1 MERRW
6 TVGALVLVF
15 GSVSPAMGQNALGDG
30 RALDNSLSVQSQFN
44 ARRPSLAQELRF
56 RNAIVTGNAPSG
68 LSFRGDVGYRAP
80 GEFEGELGSND
91 LFAFRR
97 DSLYSGLAGMGIRGS
112 EALQLQFAL
121 TTGGR
126 PPRNLIGSLA
136 YPRDVL
142 PGQVTNQLPI
152 PTSPTI
158 GIAPPESTGVEG
170 TMMGSL
176 RASSAYE
183 ANRGYQPMLLYG
195 GQSEE
200 TGDWFG
206 VTASELRGVRM
217 AELSSP
223 GQDPP
228 ENRIDTSIAAERFDT
243 SFEALE
249 AQLAAR
255 AEQMPAPKADDETD
269 TRSPWEIRL
278 RELQMDLLLQGTEE
292 DESPDAES
300 GDGEG
305 DESGGLPFNS
315 ETLEILRGVTSGPAK
330 DFIPPDAH
338 GVYAEH
344 MKRGQQLLE
353 SGRYFDAEERF
364 SHALTI
370 RPNDATAQLA
380 RIHAQIGA
388 GMYLSA
394 ALNLRSILFE
404 QPDTVSARFDK
415 KLMPSPERL
424 AEIIKSLR
432 AGIAKST
439 VDSPVSGD
447 LRRARAAGLL
457 LAYIGIQTGDE
468 ELVREGVAAGRY
480 AIDRSILGDDDKEN
494 MSERLLLDLI
504 ETVWANDKPE

>member
-1 MERRW
+1 MEHKR
-6 TVGALVLVF
+6 TIGALMLVV
-15 GSVSPAMGQNALGDG
+15 GLVSPAMGQNALGDG
-30 RALDNSLSVQSQFN
+30 RALDNSLSTQSQFN

-112 EALQLQFAL
+112 EALQLQFSL

-126 PPRNLIGSLA
+126 PPGNLIGSLA

-142 PGQVTNQLPI
+142 PGQVTGQLPT
-152 PTSPTI
+152 PTTPTI
-158 GIAPPESTGVEG
+158 GIAPPDPMSVGG

-223 GQDPP
+223 EDDSPAG
-228 ENRIDTSIAAERFDT
+228 RLDTSIEAERFDT
-243 SFEALE
+243 SFEAFR
-249 AQLAAR
+249 AQLSAQAEEMAAPR
-255 AEQMPAPKADDETD
+255 ADDDTD
-269 TRSPWEIRL
+269 TRSPWEILL
-278 RELQMDLLLQGTEE
+278 RELQMDLILQGTDE
-292 DESPDAES
+292 DQGSPDAE
-300 GDGEG
+300 DGEG
-305 DESGGLPFNS
+305 GSLPFNS
-315 ETLEILRGVTSGPAK
+315 ETLDILRGVTSAPAK
-330 DFIPPDAH
+330 DFVPPDAH

-344 MKRGQQLLE
+344 MKRGQQLFE
-353 SGRYFDAEERF
+353 QGRYFDAEERF
-364 SHALTI
+364 AHALTI
-370 RPNDATAQLA
+370 SPNDVTAQLA

-394 ALNLRSILFE
+394 ALNLRSIMFE
-404 QPDTVSARFDK
+404 SPDMVSARFDA

-424 AEIIKSLR
+424 ADIVKSLR
-432 AGIAKST
+432 AGIAKTT

-447 LRRARAAGLL
+447 LRRGRAAGLL
-457 LAYIGIQTGDE
+457 LAYIGIQTGEDD
-468 ELVREGVAAGRY
+468 LVREGVAAGRY

-504 ETVWANDKPE
+504 EAVWADEKPE